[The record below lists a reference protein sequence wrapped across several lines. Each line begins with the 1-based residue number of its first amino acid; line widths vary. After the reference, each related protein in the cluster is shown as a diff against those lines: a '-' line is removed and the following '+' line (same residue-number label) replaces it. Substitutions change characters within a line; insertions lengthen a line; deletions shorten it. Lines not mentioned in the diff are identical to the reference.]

1 VKAFLDKNM
10 STSGEDVDGAPV
22 FLAISVWDVGYEEEK
37 NPKIRFLRVKERR

>member
-22 FLAISVWDVGYEEEK
+22 FLAKSAWDVGYAEEK